1 MMFHLTNSMFKAAV
15 PNMNQVMKQNPDLMR
30 NMLDAV
36 QRTNSNAFEQ
46 GAGPGAADPPGP
58 GLRREMR
65 GPGMDFGS
73 LMNMMGP
80 GMPQNTRPVVRD
92 DESVSDIVSID
103 AQSQADTREVKVTE
117 GKKGRGGRPRKSTKK
132 EVSI

>member
-1 MMFHLTNSMFKAAV
+1 
-15 PNMNQVMKQNPDLMR
+15 
-30 NMLDAV
+30 MLDAV

-46 GAGPGAADPPGP
+46 GAGPAAGDPPAS

-92 DESVSDIVSID
+92 DESISDIVSID

-117 GKKGRGGRPRKSTKK
+117 GKKGRGGRPRKPAKK